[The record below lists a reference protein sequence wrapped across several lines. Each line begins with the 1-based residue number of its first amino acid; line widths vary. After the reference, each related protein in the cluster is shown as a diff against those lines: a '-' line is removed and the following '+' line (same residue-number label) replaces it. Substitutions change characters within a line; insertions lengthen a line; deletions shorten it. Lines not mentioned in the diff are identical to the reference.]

1 MKGLSKIFLGLI
13 LFAMLAIAPDATAA
27 PVTGPNAVYI
37 SDFDFKL
44 APAQQSERP
53 KVPKPVPLADRV
65 GYGRPHIPRTPEQRA
80 RDLVDLMSRSLL
92 DDLHHAG
99 IPARRLPPGAPL
111 PSSGWLV
118 RGVFLQLDA
127 DGQLHQTVVG
137 FGTKSAQ
144 IEAVAAVDQ
153 LGAQA
158 PQPLYTIDA
167 AQSAKSP
174 GAVVMLNPYVPLGR
188 FVLMARDLKRN
199 VKSTAADIA
208 DEVKMQV
215 GVGTADKSETR

>member
-1 MKGLSKIFLGLI
+1 MKDLSKVFLGLFF
-13 LFAMLAIAPDATAA
+13 LAMFAVSPGAAAA
-27 PVTGPNAVYI
+27 PVTGPNTVYI

-44 APAQQSERP
+44 GPAQQSERAA
-53 KVPKPVPLADRV
+53 VPKPAPLADRV
-65 GYGRPHIPRTPEQRA
+65 GYGRPRIPRTPEQRA

-92 DDLHHAG
+92 DDLHQAG

-127 DGQLHQTVVG
+127 DGQLHRTVVG

-144 IEAVAAVDQ
+144 IEVVAAVDQ
-153 LGAQA
+153 LGVRA

-174 GAVVMLNPYVPLGR
+174 GAVVTLNPYVPLGR
-188 FVLMARDLKRN
+188 FVLMARDLERN
-199 VKSTAADIA
+199 VKSTAADVA

-215 GVGTADKSETR
+215 GAGTADKSETR

>member
-1 MKGLSKIFLGLI
+1 MKVLSKIFLGLVF
-13 LFAMLAIAPDATAA
+13 LAMLAVSPVAAAA
-27 PVTGPNAVYI
+27 PVTTPNAVYI

-44 APAQQSERP
+44 GPAQQSEQV
-53 KVPKPVPLADRV
+53 KIPKPVPLADRV
-65 GYGRPHIPRTPEQRA
+65 GYGRPRIPRTPEQRA

-92 DDLHHAG
+92 DDLHQAG
-99 IPARRLPPGAPL
+99 ISARRLPPGAPL

-118 RGVFLQLDA
+118 RGAFLQLDA
-127 DGQLHQTVVG
+127 GGELRQAVTG
-137 FGTKSAQ
+137 FGNDAIQ
-144 IEAVAAVDQ
+144 IEVVAAVEQ

-158 PQPLYTIDA
+158 PQPLYTVDA

-174 GAVVMLNPYVPLGR
+174 GAVVTLNPYVPLGR
-188 FVLMARDLKRN
+188 FVLMARDLERN
-199 VKSTAADIA
+199 VKATAADVA